1 MRTLSFGRR
10 IFLPVFIL
18 LFAMLF
24 MLLSTNMA
32 DWVKMQGSPIAEVLM
47 AR

>member
-1 MRTLSFGRR
+1 MRALSFGRR

-32 DWVKMQGSPIAEVLM
+32 DWVKTQGLPITEVLV